1 LKVNIRGNV
10 MLRRQAAFVIAFC
23 SMFLSATTMATD
35 EAEYTALLKEDN
47 TADLGTDISLA
58 NRSLLVTRG
67 SDSNIRIS

>member
-1 LKVNIRGNV
+1 
-10 MLRRQAAFVIAFC
+10 
-23 SMFLSATTMATD
+23 MFLSATTMATD